1 MPLPPPESKDD
12 VLHQIA
18 ARLTVI
24 EIAAAALIR
33 ASANEG
39 CVEALLALQ
48 TMEQVS
54 LEEDTGPPSPIGI
67 AEYLRKAIDR
77 LGFQAMGPDWRDYTL
92 PSQLSD

>member
-33 ASANEG
+33 ASANAG
-39 CVEALLALQ
+39 CVEALLVLQ

-54 LEEDTGPPSPIGI
+54 LEEDTGPPSPLGI